1 MAKKFI
7 MVMLTSL
14 AVIFVITGTAYMY
27 KAGVFEPYPEPVY
40 LDQEQSAERPV
51 YSQLSKEEQALYTAL
66 YNGVRDQ
73 KTEIPLPYEIDGD
86 TYTKLY
92 CILEKQESDIF
103 YMSSTF
109 YTAEKIRKARMAY
122 REIPGD
128 IPAMEA
134 ELEKAVAEFADEL
147 SQLGDY
153 EKALEIHDYI
163 IEKCTY
169 EIDYDDG
176 LGATAY
182 GCLMNGSSH
191 CEGYAK
197 AFDVLAKAC
206 GLESIVVT
214 GVTDEGENHAWN
226 QVKIHGEWYN
236 CDVTWDDTDTADDL
250 RHTYFLV
257 EDESFT
263 ETHMAD
269 TEHFAP
275 FACRATENTYF
286 NKNDLYINNDECAEE
301 IIAREIEARN
311 PQIELKFA
319 DKELY
324 EGFKERFMEGEEIFQ
339 IILASGVEGELT
351 ISVTENEK
359 ELCLMLTMPF

>member
-40 LDQEQSAERPV
+40 LDLEQSEERPV

-66 YNGVRDQ
+66 YNGVREQ

-103 YMSSTF
+103 YTSSTF

-122 REIPGD
+122 REIEGD
-128 IPAMEA
+128 ISAMES
-134 ELEKAVAEFADEL
+134 EFEKAVAEFADEL
-147 SQLGDY
+147 SQLDDF

-182 GCLMNGSSH
+182 GCLINGSAH

-197 AFDVLAKAC
+197 AFDCLAKAS
-206 GLESIVVT
+206 GLESVVVT

-226 QVKIHGEWYN
+226 QVKIDGEWYN
-236 CDVTWDDTDTADDL
+236 CDVTWDDTDTDGDM

-257 EDESFT
+257 EDESF
-263 ETHMAD
+263 EVTHTAD
-269 TEHFAP
+269 TEYFTP
-275 FACRATENTYF
+275 FECSATESAYF
-286 NKNDLYINNDECAEE
+286 NKNDLYIDDEERAGE
-301 IIAREIEARN
+301 IVTREIGQRN
-311 PQIELKFA
+311 SQIELKFA
-319 DKELY
+319 SDELY
-324 EGFKERFMEGEEIFQ
+324 DRFKERYVEGEEIFH
-339 IILASGVEGELT
+339 IILASGIEGEIT

-359 ELCLMLTMPF
+359 ELCLILTMPF

>member
-40 LDQEQSAERPV
+40 LDWERSAERPV

-66 YNGVRDQ
+66 YNGVCEQ

-103 YMSSTF
+103 YTSSTF

-122 REIPGD
+122 REISGD
-128 IPAMEA
+128 IPAMKL
-134 ELEKAVAEFADEL
+134 ELEQTVTELSEEL
-147 SQLGDY
+147 SQLEDY

-169 EIDYDDG
+169 EIDYNDG

-182 GCLMNGSSH
+182 GCLINGSAH

-197 AFDVLAKAC
+197 AFDCLAKAS

-226 QVKIHGEWYN
+226 QVKIDGEWYN
-236 CDVTWDDTDTADDL
+236 CDVTWDDTDTDGDI

-257 EDESFT
+257 EDEKF
-263 ETHMAD
+263 EVTHMAD
-269 TEHFAP
+269 TEYFAP
-275 FACRATENTYF
+275 FECTASESTYF
-286 NKNDLYINNDECAEE
+286 NKNDLYIESMESAEAIIRREVDE
-301 IIAREIEARN
+301 RN
-311 PQIELKFA
+311 SQIELRFA
-319 DKELY
+319 DEELY
-324 EGFKERFMEGEEIFQ
+324 EGFKERFVEGEEIFQ
-339 IILASGVEGELT
+339 IILSSGVEGELT